1 MSKRN
6 MNVTNLLD
14 EPQNVLPPVIQFV
27 RSKGKL
33 IEKRTKAGRLVKDK
47 STGKPVMVR
56 SKGDPRGILVADRI
70 DGEVR
75 IGWSF
80 ANRKLDPFN
89 KNIGMK
95 IAIGRLTMP
104 SAINRI
110 PHQVIS
116 DIKNSFAERAATY
129 FKVPV
134 AAIIG

>member
-1 MSKRN
+1 
-6 MNVTNLLD
+6 MNVVGTLID
-14 EPQNVLPPVIQFV
+14 ESPASLPPVIQFV

-33 IEKRTKAGRLVKDK
+33 VEKRTKNGRLVKDK
-47 STGKPVMVR
+47 QSGKPVMVR
-56 SKGDPRGILVADRI
+56 AKGDPRGILVADRI
-70 DGEVR
+70 NGEIR

-89 KNIGMK
+89 KSIGMK
-95 IAIGRLTMP
+95 IAVGRLTIP
-104 SAINRI
+104 SPVCRI

-116 DIKNSFAERAATY
+116 EIKNNFAERAATY